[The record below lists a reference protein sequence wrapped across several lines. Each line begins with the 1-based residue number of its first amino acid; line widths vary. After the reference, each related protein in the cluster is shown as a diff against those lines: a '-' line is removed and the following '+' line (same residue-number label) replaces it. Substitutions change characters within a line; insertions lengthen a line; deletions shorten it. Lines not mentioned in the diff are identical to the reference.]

1 MYSPPR
7 PVAIN
12 IESTDQ
18 KERGSHAMNLDPNR
32 FNEWSS
38 HATESRSDFGVRRIQ
53 RPVAINRESTDQ
65 KVKG

>member
-12 IESTDQ
+12 RESTDQ
-18 KERGSHAMNLDPNR
+18 KERGSHAMNLDLNR

-38 HATESRSDFGVRRIQ
+38 HATESRSDFGVQRIQRIQ
-53 RPVAINRESTDQ
+53 RPIAINRESKDQ
-65 KVKG
+65 